1 MDWVNVLLWIGR
13 IVAVVALLC
22 FAAVL
27 ATPPGRLP
35 LALRGLQKMLRKDRA
50 GEASSHVGEASSP
63 PQQQNAHPTTSPT
76 TSPVASP
83 ARRFAAL
90 LLVLLAALLAMV

>member
-1 MDWVNVLLWIGR
+1 MEWVNVLLWIGR
-13 IVAVVALLC
+13 IIAVVALLC
-22 FAAVL
+22 FAAAL

-50 GEASSHVGEASSP
+50 GEAPSHVGEASSP
-63 PQQQNAHPTTSPT
+63 PQQKNVHPTTSPT
-76 TSPVASP
+76 ASP

-90 LLVLLAALLAMV
+90 LLVLLAAVLAMV